1 MGYITRTMR
10 KIIKDYIKEKLPE
23 HPFWHEPDIL
33 GRHYKNVYLLFGRTP
48 TKSLNKRKM
57 SHKCFGLCINRAS
70 RTYPI
75 LKPNPDV
82 VMDKLIKKY
91 KPKSKYN
98 LKNITIEWID
108 ECIRSAE
115 KINNE
120 LELKYKYYLS
130 QQKLKH
136 IADDFS

>member
-1 MGYITRTMR
+1 MENTV
-10 KIIKDYIKEKLPE
+10 E
-23 HPFWHEPDIL
+23 
-33 GRHYKNVYLLFGRTP
+33 
-48 TKSLNKRKM
+48 
-57 SHKCFGLCINRAS
+57 IN
-70 RTYPI
+70 
-75 LKPNPDV
+75 
-82 VMDKLIKKY
+82 KLIKKY